1 MHISKVDL
9 NLFIVFEAIYAEG
22 SITRASLKMNLTQPA
37 ISHAL
42 NRLRQLFDDPLFE
55 RQGHVMVPTPLARSI
70 IDPVRQSLRG
80 FEVTLNGAERFDA
93 ATSGRSFSLALR
105 DVLEAS
111 VLPPLMARMA
121 QDAPTVGLNTLQVG
135 RRELESELAAG
146 TLDAAIDV
154 MLPLSNEIRLVNQQF
169 QRQMPTR
176 TPIVRL
182 RSNSTRPIR
191 SDPMRHAPRGGAN
204 GAFGSGCAGFGAQSL
219 RACATVTEP
228 VRRVSD
234 GWPVKFEM
242 VSISSRSDGTSSR
255 STCEKMRA
263 ISSATLRRMR
273 SACTKSTADRK
284 RASRNRLGQ
293 ASGTWAFSWSTRWS
307 SVISSKA
314 AALPRTAPF
323 SD

>member
-93 ATSGRSFSLALR
+93 TTSERTFSLALR

-111 VLPPLMARMA
+111 VLPPLMARVA
-121 QDAPTVGLNTLQVG
+121 SDAPTVGLNTLQVG

-146 TLDAAIDV
+146 TLDAAIDIL
-154 MLPLSNEIRLVNQQF
+154 LPLSNDIRRTLLATDQTVVLVRRDHPLVRGALDLDAYLKLEHIQTSSRRRGPGLEDFELSRMGLQRRVRLRCQHYFAACRAVSQTDLALTMPERLARVVNQQF
-169 QRQMPTR
+169 GNQILPFPLTMPSLDIYLYWHANIDND
-176 TPIVRL
+176 PASVWL
-182 RSNSTRPIR
+182 REQVKQAMLT
-191 SDPMRHAPRGGAN
+191 
-204 GAFGSGCAGFGAQSL
+204 AG
-219 RACATVTEP
+219 
-228 VRRVSD
+228 
-234 GWPVKFEM
+234 
-242 VSISSRSDGTSSR
+242 
-255 STCEKMRA
+255 
-263 ISSATLRRMR
+263 
-273 SACTKSTADRK
+273 
-284 RASRNRLGQ
+284 
-293 ASGTWAFSWSTRWS
+293 
-307 SVISSKA
+307 
-314 AALPRTAPF
+314 
-323 SD
+323 

>member
-93 ATSGRSFSLALR
+93 ATSERTFSLALR

-111 VLPPLMARMA
+111 VLPPLMARVA
-121 QDAPTVGLNTLQVG
+121 DDAPTVGLNTLQVG

-146 TLDAAIDV
+146 SLDAAIDIL
-154 MLPLSNEIRLVNQQF
+154 LPLSNDIRRTLLATDQTVVLVRRDHPLVSGALDLDGYLKLEHIQTSSRRRGPGLEDFELSRMGLQRRVRLRCQHYFAACRVVSQTDLALTMPERLARVVNQQF
-169 QRQMPTR
+169 GNQILPFPLTMPSLDIYLYWHTNID
-176 TPIVRL
+176 TDPASIWL
-182 RSNSTRPIR
+182 RGQIQQA
-191 SDPMRHAPRGGAN
+191 MQA
-204 GAFGSGCAGFGAQSL
+204 AG
-219 RACATVTEP
+219 
-228 VRRVSD
+228 
-234 GWPVKFEM
+234 
-242 VSISSRSDGTSSR
+242 
-255 STCEKMRA
+255 
-263 ISSATLRRMR
+263 
-273 SACTKSTADRK
+273 
-284 RASRNRLGQ
+284 
-293 ASGTWAFSWSTRWS
+293 
-307 SVISSKA
+307 
-314 AALPRTAPF
+314 
-323 SD
+323 

>member
-154 MLPLSNEIRLVNQQF
+154 MLPLSNEIRRTLLAADQTVVLVRRAHPLVRDGQGLDLDGYLALEHIQTSSRRRGPGLEDFELSRLGLQRRVRLRCQHYFAACRVVSQTDLALTMPERLARVVNQQF
-169 QRQMPTR
+169 GNQIRPFPLQMPSLDIYLYWHANIDTD
-176 TPIVRL
+176 PAGLWL
-182 RSNSTRPIR
+182 REQIIE
-191 SDPMRHAPRGGAN
+191 A
-204 GAFGSGCAGFGAQSL
+204 
-219 RACATVTEP
+219 
-228 VRRVSD
+228 
-234 GWPVKFEM
+234 
-242 VSISSRSDGTSSR
+242 
-255 STCEKMRA
+255 MRA
-263 ISSATLRRMR
+263 V
-273 SACTKSTADRK
+273 D
-284 RASRNRLGQ
+284 
-293 ASGTWAFSWSTRWS
+293 
-307 SVISSKA
+307 
-314 AALPRTAPF
+314 
-323 SD
+323 